1 MPFADRRRRLIAS
14 IETDNLDAL
23 LVSSETNV
31 GYLTGFTGDSSALL
45 LGRDRAIVISDGR
58 YAIQL
63 EQECSDLETVI
74 RPIGQP
80 LQEGVGDL
88 SKRLGLGR
96 LGFESQSTTVADLE
110 TLGKAAEGVELVP
123 LRGKVEAIRI
133 IKDASEIAA
142 IREAIGI
149 AERAFLDFRD
159 SLFPGQTEK
168 AAADFLTYSLQ
179 IRGATGASFP
189 PIVAFGRRAALPH
202 ARPTQDAKL
211 GYNGIILVDWGAV
224 SRGYKS
230 DLTRVMTIGTV
241 NPNFA
246 TAYRTVLEAQRL
258 AIESIKPGVVA
269 RDVDA
274 AARSVIGE
282 AGLGEFFNHSVGH
295 GIGLDVHEAPVLR
308 NVTETV
314 LEPGMVVTVEPGVYF
329 ADWGGIRIEDDVLV
343 TESGCEVLST
353 LAKSPESVVL

>member
-1 MPFADRRRRLIAS
+1 MPFADRRRRLMAS
-14 IETDNLDAL
+14 IEPDNLDAL

-45 LGRDRAIVISDGR
+45 LSRNRAIVVSDGR
-58 YAIQL
+58 FAVQL
-63 EQECSDLETVI
+63 EQECAYLEVGI
-74 RPIGQP
+74 RPIGQH
-80 LQEGVGDL
+80 LQQSVGDL
-88 SKRLGLGR
+88 VKSLGVGR
-96 LGFESQSTTVADLE
+96 LGFESQATTVADLE
-110 TLGKAAEGVELVP
+110 GLTKAAEGIEFVP

-133 IKDASEIAA
+133 IKDATEIAA

-149 AERAFLDFRD
+149 AERAFLDLRD

-168 AAADFLTYSLQ
+168 AAADFLCNSLQ
-179 IRGATGASFP
+179 IRGATSASFP
-189 PIVAFGRRAALPH
+189 PTVAFGRRSALPH
-202 ARPTQDAKL
+202 ARPTQDARL
-211 GYNGIILVDWGAV
+211 GYDDIILIDWGAV
-224 SRGYKS
+224 AHGYKS

-241 NPNFA
+241 NPDFA
-246 TAYRTVLEAQRL
+246 VAYRVVLEAQRR
-258 AIESIKPGVVA
+258 AIEAIRPGVA
-269 RDVDA
+269 AKDVDL

-282 AGLGEFFNHSVGH
+282 AGLGTFFNHSVGH
-295 GIGLDVHEAPVLR
+295 GIGLEVHEAPVLR
-308 NVTETV
+308 HVTETV